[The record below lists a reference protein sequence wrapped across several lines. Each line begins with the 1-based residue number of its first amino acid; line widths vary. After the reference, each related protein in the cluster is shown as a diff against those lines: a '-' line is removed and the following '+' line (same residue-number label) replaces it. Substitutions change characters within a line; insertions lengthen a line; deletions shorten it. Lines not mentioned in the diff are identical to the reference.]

1 MVCSPDAKIQ
11 KNGGSWYFMIP
22 FIRTTRILST
32 LVQELVVTQETI
44 EEGQARYN
52 VKSSVKYRTT
62 DVGKASETF
71 ISDDELKKMLEE
83 VVRSAV
89 RAITVRYD
97 VVTARAK
104 KLQIEQDIRKE
115 ITDDLGGWGQELVN
129 FQLVDFKDTIDS
141 TIITDISK
149 RREIEIKAQTREQNA
164 EKIKQAKIKEAEA
177 DEKAQ
182 EREIQRDKK
191 IGEYKQQR
199 DQAIA
204 VEEKLAKQAY
214 YEVQEV
220 EAVRKQEIEK
230 KRQVIEAEQ
239 RKEVEEINKQQ
250 KKLIGEGTRLQQ
262 EEEAKGAAAP
272 IREKGLA
279 EAIALDKKQEA
290 LNKFKDEAIRAL
302 VAENIVEKDKVV
314 GVAAAEALKG
324 AQVKAF
330 LGGSSS
336 DQDAFNFG
344 KAIEALTMSSTS
356 SSDSILH
363 RIKKPNDLGGSGIPI
378 DAGDTNNKKKK

>member
-1 MVCSPDAKIQ
+1 MILLTIGIIVGVIIIVCFVLLSLYRIVNPSEAHVVVGPTKKMVCSPDAKIQ

-182 EREIQRDKK
+182 EEKSKEI
-191 IGEYKQQR
+191 
-199 DQAIA
+199 
-204 VEEKLAKQAY
+204 
-214 YEVQEV
+214 
-220 EAVRKQEIEK
+220 
-230 KRQVIEAEQ
+230 
-239 RKEVEEINKQQ
+239 
-250 KKLIGEGTRLQQ
+250 KKL
-262 EEEAKGAAAP
+262 
-272 IREKGLA
+272 
-279 EAIALDKKQEA
+279 
-290 LNKFKDEAIRAL
+290 
-302 VAENIVEKDKVV
+302 VNI
-314 GVAAAEALKG
+314 
-324 AQVKAF
+324 
-330 LGGSSS
+330 
-336 DQDAFNFG
+336 
-344 KAIEALTMSSTS
+344 
-356 SSDSILH
+356 
-363 RIKKPNDLGGSGIPI
+363 
-378 DAGDTNNKKKK
+378 NNKETRQLQ